1 MMMEYL
7 NPVLVG
13 IFASL
18 LVSYLTLRI
27 RLYSSQKIKYSL
39 ARLFLRKNET
49 VKSLKMLISSLI
61 VFVSGRMIS
70 MLILLNVL
78 EESAI
83 YYIRVP
89 IDLMVTILL
98 TYSLTILYDVIKPRK
113 VSFGSSHAR
122 QHEAKRQI

>member
-1 MMMEYL
+1 MKYV

-27 RLYSSQKIKYSL
+27 HLYSSQRTKYSL

-49 VKSLKMLISSLI
+49 IKSLKMLIGSLI

-70 MLILLNVL
+70 MLILFNVL

-89 IDLMVTILL
+89 IDLMATILL
-98 TYSLTILYDVIKPRK
+98 TYSLIILYNVIKPRE
-113 VSFGSSHAR
+113 VRFGSSDAR
-122 QHEAKRQI
+122 QSEAERQV

>member
-18 LVSYLTLRI
+18 LVSYLTFRI
-27 RLYSSQKIKYSL
+27 RLYSSQRTKYSL

-49 VKSLKMLISSLI
+49 VKSLKMLVSSLI
-61 VFVSGRMIS
+61 VFMSGRLIS

-78 EESAI
+78 GESAM

-89 IDLMVTILL
+89 IDLAATILL
-98 TYSLTILYDVIKPRK
+98 TYSLTILYNVIKPREVK
-113 VSFGSSHAR
+113 FGSSDAR
-122 QHEAKRQI
+122 QSEAER

>member
-1 MMMEYL
+1 MEYL

-13 IFASL
+13 IFASFIA
-18 LVSYLTLRI
+18 SYLTLRI
-27 RLYSSQKIKYSL
+27 HLYSSQKIKYSL

-49 VKSLKMLISSLI
+49 VKSLKILIVSLI
-61 VFVSGRMIS
+61 VFASGRMIS

-89 IDLMVTILL
+89 IDLVVTILL
-98 TYSLTILYDVIKPRK
+98 TYSLMILYNVIKPRE
-113 VSFGSSHAR
+113 VRLRSSDAR
-122 QHEAKRQI
+122 QH

>member
-1 MMMEYL
+1 MEYL

-18 LVSYLTLRI
+18 LASYLTLRI

-49 VKSLKMLISSLI
+49 VKSLKILISSLI
-61 VFVSGRMIS
+61 VFVSGRVIS

-89 IDLMVTILL
+89 IDLTATILL
-98 TYSLTILYDVIKPRK
+98 TYSLTILYNVIKPREVK
-113 VSFGSSHAR
+113 FGSSDAR
-122 QHEAKRQI
+122 QSEAEGQV

>member
-1 MMMEYL
+1 MEYL

-18 LVSYLTLRI
+18 IASYLTLRI
-27 RLYSSQKIKYSL
+27 RLYSSQKIKYSS
-39 ARLFLRKNET
+39 ARLFLKKNKT
-49 VKSLKMLISSLI
+49 MRSLKMLISSLI
-61 VFVSGRMIS
+61 LFVSGRMIS

-89 IDLMVTILL
+89 IDLVVTILL
-98 TYSLTILYDVIKPRK
+98 TYSLTILYNVIKPRE
-113 VSFGSSHAR
+113 VRLRSSDAR
-122 QHEAKRQI
+122 QHEAKRQV

>member
-1 MMMEYL
+1 MMEYL

-18 LVSYLTLRI
+18 IASYLTLRI

-39 ARLFLRKNET
+39 ARLFLKKNET
-49 VKSLKMLISSLI
+49 MRSLKILISSLI
-61 VFVSGRMIS
+61 IFVSGRMIS

-89 IDLMVTILL
+89 IDSVATILL
-98 TYSLTILYDVIKPRK
+98 TYSLIILYSVIRPREVRFK
-113 VSFGSSHAR
+113 SSDAHQR
-122 QHEAKRQI
+122 EAKRQV

>member
-1 MMMEYL
+1 MEYL

-49 VKSLKMLISSLI
+49 VKSLKILISSLI
-61 VFVSGRMIS
+61 VFVSGRVIS

-89 IDLMVTILL
+89 IDLTATILL
-98 TYSLTILYDVIKPRK
+98 TYSLTILYNVIKPREVK
-113 VSFGSSHAR
+113 FGSSDAR
-122 QHEAKRQI
+122 QSEAEGQV

>member
-18 LVSYLTLRI
+18 LASYLTLRI

-49 VKSLKMLISSLI
+49 VKSLKMLIISLI
-61 VFVSGRMIS
+61 LFVSGRMIS

-98 TYSLTILYDVIKPRK
+98 TYSLTILYDVIRPRE
-113 VSFGSSHAR
+113 VRFRSSDAR
-122 QHEAKRQI
+122 QRETKRQV

>member
-1 MMMEYL
+1 MEYL

-18 LVSYLTLRI
+18 LASYLTLRI

-49 VKSLKMLISSLI
+49 VKSLKMLIISLI
-61 VFVSGRMIS
+61 LFVSGRMIS

-98 TYSLTILYDVIKPRK
+98 TYSLTILYDVIRPRE
-113 VSFGSSHAR
+113 VRFRSSDAR
-122 QHEAKRQI
+122 QRETKRQV